1 MPKKWVRVRYFAIL
15 RERVGVDEERL
26 EIPSEALAGG
36 VLDAVVERHPQVAAY
51 RTRLRLALN
60 EEFVPADAPVADG
73 DEVALIPPVSGGS
86 PAPVLLT
93 SAPLSVDAAVA
104 EVAHPGAGGI
114 VVFLGVVRDTNAGRA
129 VDRID
134 YEAYASMALREMTK
148 LVEELRVEH
157 PEARVAIAHRT
168 GTLAVGD
175 VSVLVAVSAPHR
187 PLAFEACRAAIDRL
201 KERVPIW
208 KREHGPDGVDW
219 VGL

>member
-1 MPKKWVRVRYFAIL
+1 MPKKWVKVRYFAVL
-15 RERVGVDEERL
+15 RERLGLDEERF
-26 EIPSEALAGG
+26 EIPADALAGG
-36 VLDAVVERHPQVAAY
+36 VLDAVVERHPGVAAY
-51 RTRLRLALN
+51 RSRLLLAVN
-60 EEFVPADAPVADG
+60 EELVPASAPVADG
-73 DEVALIPPVSGGS
+73 DEIALLPPVSGG
-86 PAPVLLT
+86 AGRVLLT
-93 SAPLSVDAAVA
+93 AAPLSVDAILA

-114 VVFLGVVRDTNAGRA
+114 AVFLGVVRDTNAGRR

-134 YEAYASMALREMTK
+134 YEAFDSMAIREMTK
-148 LVEELRVEH
+148 VLDELAAEH

-175 VSVLVAVSAPHR
+175 TSVLIAASAPHR
-187 PLAFEACRAAIDRL
+187 ALAFEACRAAIDRL